1 MGAQL
6 CAHLHLHPHAT
17 MTAKEYVVNI
27 GIDISRLAT
36 AQKTGTERYTW
47 ELLAGIADHPGADT
61 YQLYCRDIPTHLPSL
76 ASRMHLRY
84 LPMRRLWTHVRLAA
98 ELFGHAP
105 DTLFVPS
112 HVVPWN
118 APLLRHTRVVTTI
131 HDLGFLSFP
140 EAHTRFQN
148 FYLRLTTRWAALV
161 AHRIIAISQAT
172 ADDFVRYTGVDP
184 QRVVVI
190 HHGVAPEFHPNHQ
203 SSSPYPRYMLYVG
216 TLQPRKNI
224 MRMIEAFAQA
234 KLHPDTHL
242 LIGGRTGWL
251 SQPLQQRIDELDM
264 ADRIHLLGFVPDEQL
279 YGLMAGARAFVFPSL
294 YEGFG
299 MPVLEAMASG
309 TPVITSTTSALPEV
323 AGDAALLVDPT
334 DVNAIAA
341 AMQQL
346 DTDDVVYDH
355 LRQRGLT
362 HAASF
367 TWVRTAAQTLD
378 VLRGAR

>member
-1 MGAQL
+1 MPQ
-6 CAHLHLHPHAT
+6 
-17 MTAKEYVVNI
+17 KERTVNI

-36 AQKTGTERYTW
+36 THKTGTERYTW
-47 ELLAGIADHPGADT
+47 ELLAGMAQSPGDDT
-61 YQLYCRDIPTHLPSL
+61 YRLYCRDVPAQLPQLSPH
-76 ASRMHLRY
+76 MHLRH

-98 ELFGHAP
+98 ELFFNPP

-118 APLLRHTRVVTTI
+118 APLLRRTRIVTTI
-131 HDLGFLSFP
+131 HDLGFLAFP

-148 FYLRLTTRWAALV
+148 FYLRLTTRWAAIA

-184 QRVVVI
+184 RRVVVI
-190 HHGVAPEFHPNHQ
+190 HHGVAPEFNPDHA
-203 SSSPYPRYMLYVG
+203 SASPYPRYMLYVG

-224 MRMIEAFAQA
+224 MRIIEAFAQA
-234 KLHPDTHL
+234 SLHPDTHL

-251 SQPLQQRIDELDM
+251 SQPLQRRIDALGV
-264 ADRIHLLGFVPDEQL
+264 ADRVHLLGFVPDAQL

-334 DVNAIAA
+334 DVTAIAA
-341 AMQQL
+341 AMHQL
-346 DTDDVVYDH
+346 DTDDALHDE
-355 LRQRGLT
+355 LRQRGLV
-362 HAASF
+362 HAATF
-367 TWVRTAAQTLD
+367 TWARCAETTQA
-378 VLRGAR
+378 VLRGER

>member
-1 MGAQL
+1 M
-6 CAHLHLHPHAT
+6 
-17 MTAKEYVVNI
+17 NI

-47 ELLAGIADHPGADT
+47 ELLAGMAQHPGDDSYT
-61 YQLYCRDIPTHLPSL
+61 LYCRDIPTQLPALS
-76 ASRMHLRY
+76 SRMHIRH

-98 ELFGHAP
+98 ELFSHAP

-118 APLLRHTRVVTTI
+118 APLLRRTRIVTTI
-131 HDLGFLSFP
+131 HDLGFLAFP

-148 FYLRLTTRWAALV
+148 IYLRLTTRWAARV
-161 AHRIIAISQAT
+161 AHRVIAISQAT

-190 HHGVAPEFHPNHQ
+190 PHGVASEFHPNYV
-203 SSSPYPRYMLYVG
+203 SPSPYSRYMLYVG

-234 KLHPDTHL
+234 NLHHDTHL

-251 SQPLQQRIDELDM
+251 SQPLQQRIDELGM
-264 ADRIHLLGFVPDEQL
+264 SQRIHLLGFVPDEQL

-309 TPVITSTTSALPEV
+309 TPVITSNTSALPEV
-323 AGDAALLVDPT
+323 AGVSALLVNPT
-334 DVNAIAA
+334 DVTEIAT
-341 AMQQL
+341 AMHQI
-346 DTDDVVYDH
+346 DTDDAVYTQ
-355 LRQRGLT
+355 LRQRGLA
-362 HAASF
+362 HATSF
-367 TWVRTAAQTLD
+367 TWTRTAAQTLD
-378 VLRGAR
+378 VLRGVR

>member
-1 MGAQL
+1 
-6 CAHLHLHPHAT
+6 
-17 MTAKEYVVNI
+17 MTPKEHSVNI

-47 ELLAGIADHPGADT
+47 ELLAGIAQHPSDDT
-61 YQLYCRDIPTHLPSL
+61 YQLYCRDIPAQLPTLSP
-76 ASRMHLRY
+76 RMHIRH

-118 APLLRHTRVVTTI
+118 APLLWRTRIVTTI
-131 HDLGFLSFP
+131 HDLGFLAFP

-148 FYLRLTTRWAALV
+148 FYLRLTTRWAALA

-190 HHGVAPEFHPNHQ
+190 HHGVSPEFHPNHTA
-203 SSSPYPRYMLYVG
+203 SSPYPRYMLYVG

-224 MRMIEAFAQA
+224 MRVIEAFALA
-234 KLHPDTHL
+234 NLHPDTHL

-251 SQPLQQRIDELDM
+251 SQPLQQRIDELGM

-334 DVNAIAA
+334 DVSSIAR
-341 AMQQL
+341 AMHQIDMDEAL
-346 DTDDVVYDH
+346 HDD
-355 LRQRGLT
+355 LRQCGLA
-362 HAASF
+362 HAATF
-367 TWVRTAAQTLD
+367 TWARTAAQTLD
-378 VLRGAR
+378 VLRGVR

>member
-1 MGAQL
+1 M
-6 CAHLHLHPHAT
+6 
-17 MTAKEYVVNI
+17 NI

-36 AQKTGTERYTW
+36 AHKTGTERYTW
-47 ELLAGIADHPGADT
+47 EVLAGIAQSPGDDT
-61 YQLYCRDIPTHLPSL
+61 YQLYCRDIPAQLPSL
-76 ASRMHLRY
+76 AARMSLRH
-84 LPMRRLWTHVRLAA
+84 LPMRRLWTHIRLAA
-98 ELFGHAP
+98 ELFMHSP

-118 APLLRHTRVVTTI
+118 APLLRRTRIVTTI
-131 HDLGFLSFP
+131 HDLGFLAFP

-148 FYLRLTTRWAALV
+148 FYLRLTTRWAAV
-161 AHRIIAISQAT
+161 AAHRIIAISQAT

-190 HHGVAPEFHPNHQ
+190 HHGVAPEFNPQHQ
-203 SSSPYPRYMLYVG
+203 SPSPYQRYMLYVG

-234 KLHPDTHL
+234 TLHPDTHL
-242 LIGGRTGWL
+242 FIGGRAGWL
-251 SQPLQQRIDELDM
+251 SQPLQQRIDELGLS
-264 ADRIHLLGFVPDEQL
+264 DRVHLLGFVPDDQL

-323 AGDAALLVDPT
+323 AGDAAILVEPT
-334 DVNAIAA
+334 DVSAIAT
-341 AMQQL
+341 AMQQI
-346 DTDDVVYDH
+346 DTDDALYDE
-355 LRQRGLT
+355 LRQRGLA
-362 HAASF
+362 HASAF
-367 TWVRTAAQTLD
+367 TWARCAALTQA
-378 VLRGAR
+378 VLRGER